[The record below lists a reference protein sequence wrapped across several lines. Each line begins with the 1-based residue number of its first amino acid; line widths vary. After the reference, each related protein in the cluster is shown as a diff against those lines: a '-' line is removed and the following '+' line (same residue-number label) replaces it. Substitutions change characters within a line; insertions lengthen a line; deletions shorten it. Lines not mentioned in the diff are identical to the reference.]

1 MGKKLNYCIR
11 LFLLFLYIGLLTGC
25 GRIDYM
31 RRSVEVEL
39 GEPLS
44 ENVLDYI
51 IIEEKDQ
58 DRFVADARL
67 DISNID
73 ATEAGNY
80 KAKVL
85 YGNEIISIPVKIADT
100 TPPEIIEMQNEIESL
115 ARVTVK
121 DLATTKDFSDTQ
133 LIILNDSGEEVD
145 YIIAKV
151 GMTVTLKAVDEFKN
165 ETIKKITPNVV
176 KKELPTASNN
186 LDLWIGTYTFYES
199 AKIGR
204 EETSFI
210 NTIEVEIYKED
221 GEYLARIDEEGQVT
235 NKILAKVYGNEEWV
249 SFVFVDYL
257 PDSILYKNKKKGVL
271 LSFRND
277 DGKIHPYWGEIQ
289 PMLEESE
296 NSEEI
301 YFEKVE

>member
-1 MGKKLNYCIR
+1 MGKRLNYCAK

-44 ENVLDYI
+44 ENVLDYL

-100 TPPEIIEMQNEIESL
+100 TPPEIIETQNEIESL
-115 ARVTVK
+115 ARITVK

-133 LIILNDSGEEVD
+133 LIILDDSGEEVD

-165 ETIKKITPNVV
+165 ETIKEITPNVV

-186 LDLWIGTYTFYES
+186 LDSWIGTYVYYEE
-199 AKIGR
+199 AIEDPLVKYL
-204 EETSFI
+204 
-210 NTIEVEIYKED
+210 NPIEVEIYKED
-221 GEYLARIDEEGQVT
+221 GEYLAKITEDGQVT
-235 NKILAKVYGNEEWV
+235 NRILAKVYGNEEWV
-249 SFVFVDYL
+249 SFVFLDYL
-257 PDSILYKNKKKGVL
+257 PDNIYYKNKKNLVL

-277 DGKIHPYWGEIQ
+277 NGKIYPYWGEII
-289 PMLEESE
+289 PKVEESE
-296 NSEEI
+296 DSGEI